1 MEQFI
6 NLLKNRE
13 KYIEDIISK
22 NNNGYKQ
29 HYFCERFNNQNNKI
43 IYLKS
48 IDDCL
53 FNFYKSTDNELI
65 INNLIK
71 DYSLESLLNSLTSVY
86 PVFHDDKWIKFTENN
101 FLCKLENNNKI
112 FVNSINKED
121 INNVFFINFL
131 NKLKSYETKFNF
143 TIKEIN
149 LNDSDDE
156 DDEDEDYSI
165 NITWLVI
172 LY

>member
-6 NLLKNRE
+6 ELLKNKE
-13 KYIEDIISK
+13 KNIENIITI
-22 NNNGYKQ
+22 NNNDYKQ
-29 HYFCERFNNQNNKI
+29 HYFCERFNNNNNNI
-43 IYLKS
+43 INLKS

-53 FNFYKSTDNELI
+53 PNFYKSIDNELI

-71 DYSLESLLNSLTSVY
+71 DNSLESLLNSLTSVY
-86 PVFHDDKWIKFTENN
+86 PVFHDNKWIKFTENN
-101 FLCKLENNNKI
+101 FLCKLKDNQKI
-112 FVNSINKED
+112 FINSINKED

-131 NKLKSYETKFNF
+131 NKLKLYETKFNF
-143 TIKEIN
+143 SIKEIN
-149 LNDSDDE
+149 INDSDDE
-156 DDEDEDYSI
+156 ENEDYSI